1 MGAIRKVG
9 VSFTNGKFQLAE
21 IEHSKKTTV
30 TALGE
35 AETAVDFANEGK
47 TLSANHP
54 KLRGF
59 VGELSSLIKS
69 LKVEAE
75 TISFALPT
83 QMLFLTIVPNDEAL
97 EGETLKEY
105 VNWEIGNYLEDDPN
119 SKEIIV
125 NSTPLQSPLGGIKQ
139 MLIVSLK
146 RSTVGFIQKV
156 CAELGMKR
164 DKVEIDHLSVEKSIV
179 FNYPEVK
186 GYPAALVGVKSNYI
200 DASLLVG
207 GETIDYRNYAGSD
220 VRKAVLDYVKYLN
233 ERDSAQSPAALFL
246 YGLDVPADLRQQL
259 RKEADVQ
266 VVQMNILRKLT
277 PPKKIDKNYLKVN
290 PQFAAAVGL
299 ALRID

>member
-1 MGAIRKVG
+1 
-9 VSFTNGKFQLAE
+9 
-21 IEHSKKTTV
+21 
-30 TALGE
+30 
-35 AETAVDFANEGK
+35 
-47 TLSANHP
+47 
-54 KLRGF
+54 
-59 VGELSSLIKS
+59 
-69 LKVEAE
+69 
-75 TISFALPT
+75 
-83 QMLFLTIVPNDEAL
+83 MLFLTIVPNDEAL